1 MITRK
6 FENFV
11 CIRLEKG
18 DEVCSSLMAAVL
30 EHGIK
35 LGVVSGIGTLDRA
48 TVGLFKASEKKYYPN
63 TFKGDFE
70 ISSLTGNIT
79 TMNQK
84 PYIHLHIAMSDVHG
98 NTFGGHLS
106 EGYVSATAEIFITA
120 CNAEVNRKYDEN
132 IGLNLLEI

>member
-6 FENFV
+6 FENLV

-18 DEVCSSLMAAVL
+18 DEVCSSLKDAAL
-30 EHGIK
+30 EHSIK
-35 LGVVSGIGTLDRA
+35 LGIISGIGVLDRA

-63 TFKGDFE
+63 TFTGDFE

-79 TMNQK
+79 VMDEK
-84 PYIHLHIAMSDVHG
+84 PYIHVHAALSDKNG

-106 EGYVSATAEIFITA
+106 EGYVSATAEIFVITS
-120 CNAEVNRKYDEN
+120 NAEISRKFDEN